1 MEHQDNKQK
10 AIIGNIIQLDMYC
23 ESSGIWVHFNFDT
36 KARRLLRRTWT
47 EPGHVLEQDHLAS
60 SLYCLPFCPT
70 SSFLLG
76 YFLSGFIILCSH
88 SLTAENFIL
97 LSVL

>member
-36 KARRLLRRTWT
+36 KAR
-47 EPGHVLEQDHLAS
+47 
-60 SLYCLPFCPT
+60 
-70 SSFLLG
+70 
-76 YFLSGFIILCSH
+76 
-88 SLTAENFIL
+88 
-97 LSVL
+97 